1 MTPASINRQ
10 QPKFAT
16 IPDDPMATRGS
27 AGCWRTRR
35 LAAGGPGARQQLAR
49 FFMCYDGR
57 AGSPLPAVAKECEE
71 ARALS
76 GGPDVK
82 TASHWLAA
90 PLAMVRGTV
99 CAPVRKKGLPSFWAG
114 LGRHFSSW
122 SSEPREP

>member
-1 MTPASINRQ
+1 MRGARGEPVLYECVQGCSEMTPASINRQ

-57 AGSPLPAVAKECEE
+57 ADSPLPVVAKEWDSEE
-71 ARALS
+71 ARA
-76 GGPDVK
+76 V
-82 TASHWLAA
+82 
-90 PLAMVRGTV
+90 VV
-99 CAPVRKKGLPSFWAG
+99 
-114 LGRHFSSW
+114 GRL
-122 SSEPREP
+122 